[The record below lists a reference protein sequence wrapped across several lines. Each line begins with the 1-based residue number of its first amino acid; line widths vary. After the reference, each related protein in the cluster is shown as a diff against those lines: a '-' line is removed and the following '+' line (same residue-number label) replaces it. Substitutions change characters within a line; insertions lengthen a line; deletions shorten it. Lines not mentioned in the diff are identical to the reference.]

1 MCYSSRVLG
10 LGLATRIRA
19 AVPLEM
25 LASMARGHRVD
36 DSLGS
41 AVSQPLT
48 SEPPWDPLRN
58 DHDRRCFHSQ
68 ISCVPSGGAGPG
80 PAEHLESTCPRI
92 PSVRDT
98 RARTSRYSC
107 CPEDTGLHGLPQ
119 EAGTGSLVPAGGKL
133 SQHSVNPAVLAHRIL
148 LPHDDSPSFL
158 FSLHLLER
166 PVPTA
171 CSLRH
176 PEGSPITTWAAFG
189 VEGMKMEA
197 QTRGKPARHP
207 RAHPPKHKGCQRPP
221 KIRNYNSKD

>member
-1 MCYSSRVLG
+1 MITTGDVFTAKYPVCPVEGQVQVLQN
-10 LGLATRIRA
+10 TWRA
-19 AVPLEM
+19 HVHA
-25 LASMARGHRVD
+25 
-36 DSLGS
+36 
-41 AVSQPLT
+41 
-48 SEPPWDPLRN
+48 DPL
-58 DHDRRCFHSQ
+58 CGT
-68 ISCVPSGGAGPG
+68 PGPG
-80 PAEHLESTCPRI
+80 PP
-92 PSVRDT
+92 DT
-98 RARTSRYSC
+98 AVA
-107 CPEDTGLHGLPQ
+107 PEDTGLHGLPQ

-133 SQHSVNPAVLAHRIL
+133 SQHSVNPALLAHRIL

-166 PVPTA
+166 PAPTA

-207 RAHPPKHKGCQRPP
+207 RVHPPKHKGCQRPP

>member
-48 SEPPWDPLRN
+48 SEPPWDLLRN

-80 PAEHLESTCPRI
+80 PAEHLESTCPRR

-107 CPEDTGLHGLPQ
+107 CPGGHWP
-119 EAGTGSLVPAGGKL
+119 AWAPTGSWHGI
-133 SQHSVNPAVLAHRIL
+133 S
-148 LPHDDSPSFL
+148 
-158 FSLHLLER
+158 
-166 PVPTA
+166 
-171 CSLRH
+171 
-176 PEGSPITTWAAFG
+176 GSCWW
-189 VEGMKMEA
+189 EA
-197 QTRGKPARHP
+197 QPALSEP
-207 RAHPPKHKGCQRPP
+207 SSPCIPHPPAP
-221 KIRNYNSKD
+221 